1 MSDDHFGA
9 DAPMSA
15 SLGDPAVLARRARIA
30 QLCAWGKRIGYSLF
44 AIALIIFFYGLF
56 TAFESWVATTV
67 GLCLLLGS
75 IVLIPAIVFAY
86 GVQAADREDRG
97 GGNFH

>member
-1 MSDDHFGA
+1 MT
-9 DAPMSA
+9 A
-15 SLGDPAVLARRARIA
+15 SHGDPEVLARRARIA
-30 QLCAWGKRIGYSLF
+30 SLCAWGKRIGYSLF
-44 AIALIIFFYGLF
+44 GVAIVVFFFGFF
-56 TAFESWVATTV
+56 TAFEPWVATTI